1 MFERSEYLTRIKAV
15 QTRMASHDL
24 SALLLTQEADIR
36 YLTGYLTR
44 FWESPTRPWFL
55 VLPASGLP
63 IAVIPSI
70 GAALMGRTI
79 VEDIR
84 TWSAP
89 DYSDD
94 GISLLRDT
102 LGEVAGTGRIGTPQG
117 IESHLRMPLGDW
129 IRLSKDVDIGSDMQV
144 MRAARM
150 VKTPCEVEA
159 VREACQIAGRAFAR
173 VPEKAC
179 AGTALSNVFRSFQ
192 MLCLEEG
199 ADWVPYLAGAKG
211 SDGYDDVISPAS
223 DDPLQVGEV
232 LMLDTGVIRQGYFSD
247 FDRNYSVGA
256 PRDAA
261 ARAYDKLMDAMR
273 AGEAVLK
280 PGNTAADIFHA
291 MDKLCTGGAGGQSA
305 GRLGHGLGL
314 QLTEGLSFI
323 AEDHTVLEAG
333 MVITLE
339 PGVSVS
345 GGAGLMVH
353 EDDYVITD
361 TGWERLSPTPP
372 EQMMRLD
379 K

>member
-1 MFERSEYLTRIKAV
+1 MFETSEYLTRIKGV

-63 IAVIPSI
+63 IAVIPTI
-70 GAALMGRTI
+70 GAALMGCTI

-102 LGEVAGTGRIGTPQG
+102 LHEVAGTGRIGTPQG

-129 IRLSKDVDIGSDMQV
+129 IRLSKDVKIGSDMQV
-144 MRAARM
+144 MRDARM

-199 ADWVPYLAGAKG
+199 ADWVPYLAGGKG

-223 DDPLQVGEV
+223 DDPLQVGEI

-247 FDRNYSVGA
+247 FDRNYSVGT

-261 ARAYDKLMDAMR
+261 ARAYAKLMDAMR

-291 MDKLCTGGAGGQSA
+291 MDKVCTGGAGGQSA

-361 TGWERLSPTPP
+361 TGWERLSPMPS

>member
-1 MFERSEYLTRIKAV
+1 MFETSEYLTRIKGV

-55 VLPASGLP
+55 ILPASGLP
-63 IAVIPSI
+63 IAVIPTI
-70 GAALMGRTI
+70 GAALMGCTI

-94 GISLLRDT
+94 GISLLRDA
-102 LGEVAGTGRIGTPQG
+102 LHEVAGTGRIGTPQG

-129 IRLSKDVDIGSDMQV
+129 IRLSKDVKIGSDMQV
-144 MRAARM
+144 MRDARM

-199 ADWVPYLAGAKG
+199 ADWVPYLAGGKG

-223 DDPLQVGEV
+223 DDPLQVGEI
-232 LMLDTGVIRQGYFSD
+232 LMLDTGVIRRGYFSD
-247 FDRNYSVGA
+247 FDRNYSVGT

-261 ARAYDKLMDAMR
+261 ARAYAKLMDAMR

-291 MDKLCTGGAGGQSA
+291 MDKVCTGGAGSQSA

-361 TGWERLSPTPP
+361 TGWERLSPMPS

>member
-1 MFERSEYLTRIKAV
+1 MFETSEYLTRIKGV

-63 IAVIPSI
+63 IAVIPTI
-70 GAALMGRTI
+70 GAALMGCTI

-94 GISLLRDT
+94 GISLLRDA
-102 LGEVAGTGRIGTPQG
+102 LHEVAGTGRIGTPQG

-129 IRLSKDVDIGSDMQV
+129 IRLSKDVKIGSDMQV
-144 MRAARM
+144 MRDARM

-199 ADWVPYLAGAKG
+199 ADWVPYLAGGKG

-223 DDPLQVGEV
+223 DDPLQVGEI
-232 LMLDTGVIRQGYFSD
+232 LMLDTGVIRRGYFSD
-247 FDRNYSVGA
+247 FDRNYSVGT

-261 ARAYDKLMDAMR
+261 ARAYAKLMDAMR

-291 MDKLCTGGAGGQSA
+291 MDKVCTGGAGGQSA

-361 TGWERLSPTPP
+361 TGWERLSPMPS

>member
-1 MFERSEYLTRIKAV
+1 MFETSEYLTRIKGV

-63 IAVIPSI
+63 IAVIPTI
-70 GAALMGRTI
+70 GAALMGCTI

-102 LGEVAGTGRIGTPQG
+102 LHEVAGTGRIGTPLG

-129 IRLSKDVDIGSDMQV
+129 IRLSKDVKIGSDMQV
-144 MRAARM
+144 MRDARM

-199 ADWVPYLAGAKG
+199 ADWVPYLAGGKG
-211 SDGYDDVISPAS
+211 SNGYDDVISPAS
-223 DDPLQVGEV
+223 DDPLQVGEI

-247 FDRNYSVGA
+247 FDRNYSVGT

-261 ARAYDKLMDAMR
+261 ARAYAKLMDAMR

-291 MDKLCTGGAGGQSA
+291 MDKVCTGGAGGQSA

-361 TGWERLSPTPP
+361 TGWERLSPMPS